1 MIRNKNRQELDKL
14 HLQNS
19 RLMLHICCAPD
30 ATVPWMELSLIK
42 CLSVMGYFYG
52 SNIHPSE
59 EYDKRRDAVEIL
71 MNNLKGQCFYPAP
84 STNLWLASTSKF
96 ADEPEGGK
104 RCALCFRLQLEAA
117 AKAAV
122 ESGCFYLCTTLTI
135 SPHKDVDLINSIGN
149 EIADNFGLAWLNQVW
164 RKNNGFYN
172 SVKMSKSL
180 GLYRQ
185 SYCGC
190 IYSMRD
196 VES

>member
-1 MIRNKNRQELDKL
+1 MS
-14 HLQNS
+14 LQNS
-19 RLMLHICCAPD
+19 KLMLHICCAPD
-30 ATVPWMELSLIK
+30 ATIPWIEFSLIK
-42 CLSVMGYFYG
+42 NLSVMGYFYG
-52 SNIHPSE
+52 SNIYPSG

-71 MNNLKGQCFYPAP
+71 MNKVEGQCIYPAP
-84 STNLWLASTSKF
+84 SINLWLESASKF

-117 AKAAV
+117 ARAAID
-122 ESGCFYLCTTLTI
+122 SDCSYLCTTLTI

-149 EIADNFGLAWLNQVW
+149 EISGSFGLEWLQRVW
-164 RKNNGFYN
+164 RKNNGFLN

-196 VES
+196 TGS